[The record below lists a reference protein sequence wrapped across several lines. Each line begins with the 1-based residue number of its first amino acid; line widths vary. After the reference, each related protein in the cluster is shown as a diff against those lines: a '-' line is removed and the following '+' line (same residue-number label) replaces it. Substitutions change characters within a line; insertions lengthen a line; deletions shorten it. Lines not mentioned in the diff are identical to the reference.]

1 MGGDRMAR
9 VTFTDRL
16 RHVAPTRT
24 VEVGGSSLLALI
36 DTIGKDYPRLAPY
49 VLDEH
54 RRIRKHVAVFV
65 DGALMRGQ
73 AALDLVLRPDADVY
87 VMQALSGG

>member
-1 MGGDRMAR
+1 MAR

-16 RHVAPTRT
+16 RHVAPTGT
-24 VEVGGSSLLALI
+24 VVVRGARLLDLI
-36 DTIGKDYPRLAPY
+36 DAIGADYPNLPAY

-54 RRIRKHVAVFV
+54 RRVRKHVAVFV
-65 DGALMRGQ
+65 DGALVRGQ
-73 AALDLVLRPDADVY
+73 AALDLELAPDADVY

>member
-1 MGGDRMAR
+1 LAK

-24 VEVGGSSLLALI
+24 VEVAATRLLEAL
-36 DTIGKDYPRLAPY
+36 DAIGRDHPNLEAY

-54 RRIRKHVAVFV
+54 RRLRKHVAVFV
-65 DGALMRGQ
+65 DGRLVRGQ
-73 AALDLVLRPDADVY
+73 GALDLVLAPETDIY

>member
-1 MGGDRMAR
+1 MAR

-16 RHVAPTRT
+16 RHVAPTGT
-24 VEVGGSSLLALI
+24 VEVAGTRLLELI
-36 DTIGKDYPRLAPY
+36 DVIGADHPHLAAY

-65 DGALMRGQ
+65 DGGLVRGQ
-73 AALDLVLRPDADVY
+73 AALDLVLAPDADVY